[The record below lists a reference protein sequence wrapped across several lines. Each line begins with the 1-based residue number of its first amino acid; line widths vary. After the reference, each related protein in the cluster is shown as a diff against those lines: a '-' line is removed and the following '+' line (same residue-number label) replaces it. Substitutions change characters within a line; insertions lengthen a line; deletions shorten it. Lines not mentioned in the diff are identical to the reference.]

1 MKDDRILVCNA
12 CGNEYKPS
20 PYSHRTCAMRVCD
33 KCADE
38 GRAEFRV
45 DVDEL
50 LDEYLTAREIRAQL
64 EDRTEASDDERD
76 FEEWL

>member
-1 MKDDRILVCNA
+1 
-12 CGNEYKPS
+12 
-20 PYSHRTCAMRVCD
+20 MRVCD